1 MVAYNLKGEEIIT
14 VCRCAFRKN
23 KPFCDGSYNLH
34 IVWIELYSVWE
45 MIKSVFIPGN
55 YFIMR
60 QKFLLILILG
70 LLISKNSISQ
80 NHITGTWEGKFIEN
94 VGDLGMPKLVVEIF
108 DFNDSLFTGITH
120 LYYEG
125 NQYEHYRMTGRFL
138 KKDSLLVFK
147 EVITIAVDLGD
158 YSNCLGTYFT
168 KLKRNGKSLL
178 LDGFWKP
185 TIKGC
190 TTNSKVWLQKKI
202 TEIKTEPKPEKKTVP
217 VKKSIVTNQ
226 PVSEKI
232 PEKKS
237 TGVVTTPQVP
247 AKKTIPAIKTVPAIM
262 PAVLRQRETDVQ
274 SLIEIASADKDSIR
288 VDVYDNGEID
298 GDSVSVYE
306 EGVQRINKKGIG
318 VKPIT
323 FYVSLNRKENPIVHL
338 RLVAENLGTIP
349 PCTALMIVTTKSKRY
364 EVRLSSNFNK
374 NATVELFLK
383 E

>member
-1 MVAYNLKGEEIIT
+1 
-14 VCRCAFRKN
+14 
-23 KPFCDGSYNLH
+23 
-34 IVWIELYSVWE
+34 
-45 MIKSVFIPGN
+45 
-55 YFIMR
+55 MR
-60 QKFLLILILG
+60 QKYLLILILG

-80 NHITGTWEGKFIEN
+80 NNIAGIWEGKFLDM
-94 VGDLGMPKLVVEIF
+94 VGELGQPKLVVEIF

-125 NQYEHYRMTGRFL
+125 NKYEHYRMVGRYL

-147 EVITIAVDLGD
+147 EVITIAVDLGT

-168 KLKRNGKSLL
+168 KLKRNGGNLR
-178 LDGFWKP
+178 LDGFWMP
-185 TIKGC
+185 SIKEC
-190 TTNSKVWLQKKI
+190 TTDSKAWLQKKI
-202 TEIKTEPKPEKKTVP
+202 AEIKTETV
-217 VKKSIVTNQ
+217 
-226 PVSEKI
+226 

-237 TGVVTTPQVP
+237 ASVKKTVSKDKPVSITSPVKKTTSVVTTPQVP
-247 AKKTIPAIKTVPAIM
+247 TKKNIPAIKTAPAII

-274 SLIEIASADKDSIR
+274 SLIEIPPADKDSIK

-306 EGVQRINKKGIG
+306 DQVQIINKKRIG

-323 FYVSLNRKENPIVHL
+323 FYVSLNKNENPIIHL

-349 PCTALMIVTTKSKRY
+349 PCTALMIIATKSKRY

-374 NATVELFLK
+374 NATVELFLTQ
-383 E
+383 